1 MRNAPQSIQVL
12 GKTYAVEFVDKVD
25 DKDSFGEHEMS
36 TQKIKIKNEQ
46 HHESSRETLLHEVIH
61 AVEEQLDLGMKEKQV
76 HGLAVG
82 LFQVLRE
89 NAALLAFITEKKR
102 RK

>member
-1 MRNAPQSIQVL
+1 MKNAPQSIQVL

-25 DKDSFGEHEMS
+25 DKDSMGEHELS
-36 TQKIKIKNEQ
+36 TQKIKIKNDQ
-46 HHESSRETLLHEVIH
+46 HAESAKETLLHEAIH
-61 AVEEQLDLGMKEKQV
+61 AIDEQLDLGIREQQV
-76 HGLAVG
+76 HRLAVG

-89 NAALLAFITEKKR
+89 NPAFLAYLTG